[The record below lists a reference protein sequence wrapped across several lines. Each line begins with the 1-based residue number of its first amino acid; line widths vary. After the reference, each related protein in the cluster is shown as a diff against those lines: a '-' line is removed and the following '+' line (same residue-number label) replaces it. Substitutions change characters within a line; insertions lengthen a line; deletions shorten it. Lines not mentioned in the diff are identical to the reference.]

1 MRRLLSFN
9 APNPVVY
16 SYIGALCLLYTLVAL
31 HTPLTL
37 YPTAMGDDGTFML
50 SGQYLSAGDWLGPF
64 NSFTLM
70 KGPGYPAFLA
80 VANWLGMP
88 VSFAQALFHSAT
100 IVVLVT
106 IAQRFMKSYLLS
118 GLLFALL
125 LWHPYSLDVFGRRI
139 VRERIYCEQ
148 MLLLFATMA
157 AALFLEWPPKRRITW
172 AAISGATLGWFWLT
186 REEGASFVP
195 AMVVLAAAAALV
207 AWRAARV
214 GEFAAALLVLIAVF
228 AATQVGFRGVNW
240 WAYGKFVGVD
250 FKEANFQRALGA
262 IHSVRSGG
270 TKPFVSVTRAARD
283 RIYDVSPSF
292 ASLKGYIESDEA
304 VGYWD
309 SNILDLG
316 CRIHPNYPESC
327 KEIQAGW
334 FVWILRGGAATT
346 GHYSSP
352 TEASTFFGRVADE
365 ITAACANGALECAP
379 QPIPEMPPFDW
390 SQLAHQLPSLYLKAI
405 RLLIPL
411 DPHLDI
417 PPSVGSGAVF
427 KARLRFLNYPLY
439 ARSKNDPEA
448 GDNYTFTGW
457 YHNSGRDWIT
467 VAAKMPGGSAAN
479 VDIDRLESPD
489 VSTSFKDPS
498 ASRQRFSIRT
508 DCTDDCILTV
518 EGSDGATLEKRLA
531 ELGNPPGSFNV
542 GTGTFY
548 IDSKTVLPDP
558 TESPADRYFGRVR
571 AAVLTA
577 YPYIFLPTLFVGLLA
592 FLAATFVSARKT
604 AFNGCYTIALSWWL
618 VVFLQVSSLSLI
630 DAVAFPAVNGL
641 YIGPAH
647 FALVCAAVFSCAAW
661 FQMSLREPDAPAEYV
676 AQTESSGVN
685 HKKRRLG
692 RSRDGACGPGG
703 GLRLLTILSARR

>member
-1 MRRLLSFN
+1 MTLLMKMAIRSAMRRLLSFKV
-9 APNPVVY
+9 PNPVVY
-16 SYIGALCLLYTLVAL
+16 SYIGILCLLYTLVAV

-37 YPTAMGDDGTFML
+37 YPTAIGDDGTYMQ
-50 SGQYLSAGDWLGPF
+50 SGQYLSVGDWLGPF
-64 NSFTLM
+64 SGLTLM

-80 VANWLGMP
+80 VANWLGTP
-88 VSFAQALFHSAT
+88 VSFAHALFHCAT

-125 LWHPYSLDVFGRRI
+125 LWHPYSLDYFGRRI
-139 VRERIYCEQ
+139 LRERIYCEQ

-214 GEFAAALLVLIAVF
+214 REFAAALLVLVAVF
-228 AATQVGFRGVNW
+228 AATQVGFRAVNW

-283 RIYDVSPSF
+283 RIYEVSPSF
-292 ASLKGYIESDEA
+292 ASMKGYIESDEA
-304 VGYWD
+304 VGR
-309 SNILDLG
+309 SGVNILDMG
-316 CRIHPNYPESC
+316 CRFHPDYPESC
-327 KEIQAGW
+327 NEIQSGW
-334 FVWILRGGAATT
+334 FVWILRGGASTT
-346 GHYSSP
+346 GHYSSA
-352 TEASTFFGRVADE
+352 TEASTFYGRVADE

-379 QPIPEMPPFDW
+379 QLIAEMPPFDW
-390 SQLAHQLPSLYLKAI
+390 SQLVRELPPLYVKAF

-411 DPHLDI
+411 DPNLDI
-417 PPSVGSGAVF
+417 PPSIGRGAVF
-427 KARLRFLNYPLY
+427 MTGLRFLNYPLY

-467 VAAKMPGGSAAN
+467 VAAKMPDGSAAN

-489 VSTSFKDPS
+489 LSTNFKDPS
-498 ASRQRFSIRT
+498 ASQQRFSIRT
-508 DCTDDCILTV
+508 DCTDDCVLTV
-518 EGSDGATLEKRLA
+518 EGSDGARLEKRLA
-531 ELGNPPGSFNV
+531 ELRNQPGSFNV
-542 GTGTFY
+542 GTGTFH
-548 IDSKTVLPDP
+548 IDSRTVLPNP
-558 TESPADRYFGRVR
+558 TESAADRFFGRVR
-571 AAVLTA
+571 AAVLKA

-592 FLAATFVSARKT
+592 FLAATLVSPRKT
-604 AFNGCYTIALSWWL
+604 AFNGCYAIALTWWL
-618 VVFLQVSSLSLI
+618 VVFLRVTSLSLI
-630 DAVAFPAVNGL
+630 DAVSFPAVTGL

-647 FALVCAAVFSCAAW
+647 FALVCAVVFSCAAW
-661 FQMSLREPDAPAEYV
+661 LQVSLRDPDAPLSMSLR
-676 AQTESSGVN
+676 SSPQ
-685 HKKRRLG
+685 
-692 RSRDGACGPGG
+692 A
-703 GLRLLTILSARR
+703 